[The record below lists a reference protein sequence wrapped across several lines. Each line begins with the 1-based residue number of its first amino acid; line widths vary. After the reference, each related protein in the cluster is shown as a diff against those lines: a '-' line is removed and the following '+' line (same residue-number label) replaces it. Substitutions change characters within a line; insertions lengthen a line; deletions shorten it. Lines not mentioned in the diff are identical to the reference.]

1 LSGRKLTKPAIHRQD
16 DATRTRTITLPN
28 GGTRIVVSR
37 VDGRPASAS
46 GTAGSEQSF
55 DYGINPDGS
64 TWTTVYIGPGGTA
77 SLRWVKT
84 TRDFLGRTIR
94 SERPGPNNSIE
105 VAEQIYDPA
114 TGRLVES
121 QSPGTAPLLME
132 YNDLGQ
138 ITRAGMDINR
148 NSTLDLAST
157 DRITERE
164 QGFLQSNGLWYAWS
178 ESWLYPETNLATR
191 VRTSRSLT
199 RLTGLGVA
207 APVEPSP
214 PPSKS
219 PSIFTATKA

>member
-1 LSGRKLTKPAIHRQD
+1 
-16 DATRTRTITLPN
+16 
-28 GGTRIVVSR
+28 VVSR
-37 VDGRPASAS
+37 IDGRPASAS

-77 SLRWVKT
+77 SPRWVKT

-94 SERPGPNNSIE
+94 SERPGPNSSIE

-148 NSTLDLAST
+148 NGTLDLVPDAWPRPTASPNASKASCNPT
-157 DRITERE
+157 
-164 QGFLQSNGLWYAWS
+164 GFG
-178 ESWLYPETNLATR
+178 TR
-191 VRTSRSLT
+191 
-199 RLTGLGVA
+199 GA
-207 APVEPSP
+207 
-214 PPSKS
+214 
-219 PSIFTATKA
+219 

>member
-1 LSGRKLTKPAIHRQD
+1 MGPKNGFKRLELELRLLPLTGRELTKPAIHWQD

-77 SLRWVKT
+77 SPRWVKT

-121 QSPGTAPLLME
+121 RSPGTAPLLME
-132 YNDLGQ
+132 YNNALSADKGT
-138 ITRAGMDINR
+138 ITR
-148 NSTLDLAST
+148 LAL
-157 DRITERE
+157 IKG
-164 QGFLQSNGLWYAWS
+164 QA
-178 ESWLYPETNLATR
+178 LYR
-191 VRTSRSLT
+191 DKVRKCS
-199 RLTGLGVA
+199 
-207 APVEPSP
+207 
-214 PPSKS
+214 
-219 PSIFTATKA
+219 F